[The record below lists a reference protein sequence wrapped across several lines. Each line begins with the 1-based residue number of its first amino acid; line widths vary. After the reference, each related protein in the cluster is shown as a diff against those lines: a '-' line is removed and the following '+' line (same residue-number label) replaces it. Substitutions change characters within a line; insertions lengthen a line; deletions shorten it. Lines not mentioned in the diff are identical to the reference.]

1 MSTTIE
7 QLELEIQS
15 NSTSAVAGIE
25 ALAASLS
32 KLRDATKGG
41 LGLKAIANSMK
52 AINEADISGSTQKI
66 QEFANALSPLSKLSK
81 SNLSSFISP
90 LEKLPKVLSELNK
103 IDMSAFS
110 SKMQEVAKAMK
121 PLADEMEKVSNGFS
135 AFPDKIQK
143 LLNSTDKIPS
153 SNKKASASFTDLY
166 HSMLSVGKAA
176 INTGKTI
183 YEKFIKPSSE
193 YNEVV
198 NLFNTSLGQYAKTA
212 YDTADT
218 LNDIKG
224 ISEVM
229 GIDPKE
235 WMKSQGVFMT
245 LSTGFGVAGDKADK
259 MSKQLTQLGYDI
271 SSFQDIS
278 VEDAMLKLQ
287 SGLSGEL
294 EPLRRIGYDLSQ
306 AKLEAVALELGITKS
321 LSSMTQAEK
330 AQLRYYAIMTQVTQQ
345 HGDMAKTINEPANQ
359 MRIFAA
365 QIQVTARS
373 IGNMFIPMLQAVL
386 PTATAVVQVIGALAS
401 TIAGL
406 FGYKEPII
414 GEETGIDNLASGAET
429 ASESLEDA
437 ADEAKKLKSYMLGF
451 DELNVINPNEGSS
464 SDVGGALDEFDF
476 ALPEY
481 EFLPEGMESKISTIV
496 EEMKEW
502 LGLSEDIDSWSE
514 FFDTR
519 LGNILEIVGMIGV
532 GLLAWKITPGLISAI
547 DKISSLKSLNIE
559 WGFKIVGATL
569 LLSDLDKLKQYIEDF
584 LENGATFSNVTGM
597 LSEFAGALGDVMII
611 LGNVKTGG
619 ALKVIQ
625 GLGEIAS
632 AIADIATNGVDF
644 TNVTDLIR
652 GLSNVAIGVGFL
664 TGNMT
669 LAGAGMIIQGFT
681 TVIQELAENWE
692 AIKQGDWSGVDKTTL
707 IIGAITAIGGI
718 VTALDVF
725 HKLKKATKV
734 TEAVESIKEVETVTE
749 TVSKSTSAM
758 TGKLKTLAQDL
769 AWGLV
774 IVAEVAA
781 AAILIVGAIWV
792 LGLELEQVGIA
803 WQPVIDNGATVAIAI
818 GLGTTILVGVGAAT
832 ALLGKLG
839 GTSLI
844 TNIALGTAIL
854 AEVGAAS
861 ILFIAEIWAIGEM
874 LGKVGEAWQP
884 VIDNGETIA
893 TAIGLGALLLSAIG
907 VATALLGTLG
917 TTMIVNIALGTAI
930 LAELGIATALFIVEV
945 WVIGELLNKV
955 SESWQPV
962 IDNGDTVAT
971 AIGLGT
977 VLLVAI
983 GAATALLGTLG
994 VPMIVNIALGTA
1006 MLLELGIATG
1016 LFIAEVWA
1024 IGEMLNKVNDAWT
1037 PINGKGETIAKA
1049 IGVGTGLLIGIGAV
1063 AAVLGAASV
1072 ATVGALPLAIG
1083 AGTALLVE
1091 LGIAFVEFTESIIVV
1106 SDQLRDELYPSM
1118 SATNEILPGLAD
1130 DMKAFTSF
1138 MGQFAKEVGNYSKST
1153 AIAGFKATIDKII
1166 DFFTS
1171 DPIKRMSESV
1181 AKQYKQAVTLV
1192 DELDKA
1198 IPIIEEATEKMQD
1211 YNDAMNEFEKTSGF
1225 GSDKNGIK
1233 GYNLDF
1239 VVNIKNTASTWWSNV
1254 KTWWSGKVGSV
1265 SDFKT
1270 NVKDDSSSWW
1280 SNTKT
1285 WWSQDSKNGVDL
1297 TVNAKK
1303 GWTSSLKSAL
1313 GIGDIDLGFKLPKIG
1328 ISWGEKEVLGFKI
1341 SYPSGFYTYAQGGFP
1356 EQGEMFIAREAGA
1369 EMVGTIGRKT
1379 AVANNDQIVSG
1390 IAGGVAEAN
1399 AEQNVLLREQNSLL
1413 RAILEKDSGVY
1424 LDGKNLTNSVEKY
1437 QRERGRVLIT
1447 GGVL

>member
-7 QLELEIQS
+7 SLELEIQS

-110 SKMQEVAKAMK
+110 AKIKEVATAMK

-135 AFPDKIQK
+135 AFPEKIQK

-198 NLFNTSLGQYAKTA
+198 NLFSTSLGQYAEEAGNYASKV
-212 YDTADT
+212 
-218 LNDIKG
+218 
-224 ISEVM
+224 SELM

-245 LSTGFGVAGDKADK
+245 LSTGFGVAGDKAYK
-259 MSKQLTQLGYDI
+259 MSQQLTQLGYDI

-306 AKLEAVALELGITKS
+306 AKLEAVALELGINKS

-359 MRIFAA
+359 MRIFSA

-373 IGNMFIPMLQAVL
+373 IGNIFIPMLQSIL

-406 FGYKEPII
+406 FGYEEPII
-414 GEETGIDNLASGAET
+414 EDRGVENLASGAET
-429 ASESLEDA
+429 ASESLGDA

-464 SDVGGALDEFDF
+464 SDLGGASDEFDF
-476 ALPEY
+476 EIPDY
-481 EFLPEGMESKISTIV
+481 SKKFLEGVENSKISAIV

-502 LGLSEDIDSWSE
+502 LGITGDIDSWSK

-519 LGNILEIVGMIGV
+519 LGNILEIVGMVGA
-532 GLLAWKITPGLISAI
+532 GLLAWKVTPGLISAI
-547 DKISSLKSLNIE
+547 DKISSLKSFNLE

-569 LLSDLDKLKQYIEDF
+569 LISDLEKLKQYFEDF

-597 LSEFAGALGDVMII
+597 LSEFAGALGDVMIL

-632 AIADIATNGVDF
+632 AVADIAANGVDF
-644 TNVTDLIR
+644 TNITDLIR
-652 GLSNVAIGVGFL
+652 GLSNVAIGIGFL
-664 TGNMT
+664 TGNT
-669 LAGAGMIIQGFT
+669 SLAGAGMIIQGFT

-725 HKLKKATKV
+725 HKLKQATKV
-734 TEAVESIKEVETVTE
+734 GEAVESIKEVETATE
-749 TVSKSTSAM
+749 AVGQSTSAM

-774 IVAEVAA
+774 VVAEVAA

-803 WQPVIDNGATVAIAI
+803 WQPVIANAGTVAIAI
-818 GLGTTILVGVGAAT
+818 GA
-832 ALLGKLG
+832 
-839 GTSLI
+839 
-844 TNIALGTAIL
+844 
-854 AEVGAAS
+854 
-861 ILFIAEIWAIGEM
+861 
-874 LGKVGEAWQP
+874 
-884 VIDNGETIA
+884 
-893 TAIGLGALLLSAIG
+893 
-907 VATALLGTLG
+907 
-917 TTMIVNIALGTAI
+917 
-930 LAELGIATALFIVEV
+930 
-945 WVIGELLNKV
+945 
-955 SESWQPV
+955 
-962 IDNGDTVAT
+962 
-971 AIGLGT
+971 GT

-983 GAATALLGTLG
+983 GAATAGLGKLGTTIM
-994 VPMIVNIALGTA
+994 VDIALGTA

-1016 LFIAEVWA
+1016 LFIAEIWA
-1024 IGEMLNKVNDAWT
+1024 IGTLLNEVNDSWT
-1037 PINGKGETIAKA
+1037 PIIDKGETIATA
-1049 IGVGTGLLIGIGAV
+1049 IGVGTALLIGVGV
-1063 AAVLGAASV
+1063 VTAALGVASV
-1072 ATVGALPLAIG
+1072 ATAGSLPIAIG
-1083 AGTALLVE
+1083 LGTAMLVE
-1091 LGIAFVEFTESIIVV
+1091 LAIAFVAFTESLIVV
-1106 SDQLRDELYPSM
+1106 SDQLRDDLHPSL
-1118 SATNEILPGLAD
+1118 SATSEILPGLTE
-1130 DMKAFTSF
+1130 DMKSFTSF
-1138 MGQFAKEVGNYSKST
+1138 MGSFAIEVVKYSASST
-1153 AIAGFKATIDKII
+1153 IASIAATIDKII
-1166 DFFTS
+1166 GFFTTNPVTKMS
-1171 DPIKRMSESV
+1171 DEVDSQSKEFSHLISGLNIIIPQIKT
-1181 AKQYKQAVTLV
+1181 ATDLV
-1192 DELDKA
+1192 N
-1198 IPIIEEATEKMQD
+1198 Q
-1211 YNDAMNEFEKTSGF
+1211 YNDAMGNFEEASGNNK
-1225 GSDKNGIK
+1225 GLLGNLGIVK
-1233 GYNLDF
+1233 GA
-1239 VVNIKNTASTWWSNV
+1239 INTII
-1254 KTWWSGKVGSV
+1254 SGIESL
-1265 SDFKT
+1265 S
-1270 NVKDDSSSWW
+1270 
-1280 SNTKT
+1280 
-1285 WWSQDSKNGVDL
+1285 NGVIRGINGMIKALNKLSFSVPDWVPGL
-1297 TVNAKK
+1297 
-1303 GWTSSLKSAL
+1303 GGKSFGL
-1313 GIGDIDLGFKLPKIG
+1313 NLST
-1328 ISWGEKEVLGFKI
+1328 ISTI
-1341 SYPSGFYTYAQGGFP
+1341 SIPRFAEGGFP
-1356 EQGEMFIAREAGA
+1356 EQGQMFIAREAGA
-1369 EMVGTIGRKT
+1369 EMVGNIGRKT

-1399 AEQNVLLREQNSLL
+1399 EEQNALLREQNSLL

>member
-7 QLELEIQS
+7 SLELEIQS

-25 ALAASLS
+25 ALAQSLG
-32 KLRDATKGG
+32 KIRDATKGG
-41 LGLKAIANSMK
+41 LGLTAIANGMK
-52 AINEADISGSTQKI
+52 AINGADVSGSAQKI

-81 SNLSSFISP
+81 SNLSSFVTP
-90 LEKLPKVLSELNK
+90 LKKLPEVFSELNK

-153 SNKKASASFTDLY
+153 SNKKASSSFTDLY

-176 INTGKTI
+176 INVGKTI
-183 YEKFIKPSSE
+183 FEKFIQPSSE

-198 NLFNTSLGQYAKTA
+198 NLFSVSLGKYAEEA
-212 YDTADT
+212 YDYANTV
-218 LNDIKG
+218 
-224 ISEVM
+224 SELM
-229 GIDPKE
+229 GIDPKD
-235 WMKSQGVFMT
+235 WMRSQGVFMT
-245 LSTGFGVAGDKADK
+245 LSTGFGVAGDKAYK
-259 MSKQLTQLGYDI
+259 MSEQLTQLGYDI
-271 SSFQDIS
+271 ASFQDIS

-306 AKLEAVALELGITKS
+306 AKLEAVALELGINKS

-359 MRIFAA
+359 MRIFSA
-365 QIQVTARS
+365 QIQITARS
-373 IGNMFIPMLQAVL
+373 IGNMFIPMLQAIL
-386 PTATAVVQVIGALAS
+386 PPATAAVQVIGALAS

-406 FGYKEPII
+406 FGYEEPIVKD
-414 GEETGIDNLASGAET
+414 TGVEGLASGAET
-429 ASESLEDA
+429 ASESLGDA

-476 ALPEY
+476 ELPEY
-481 EFLPEGMESKISTIV
+481 KFLQDGMESKISTIV

-502 LGLSEDIDSWSE
+502 LGITEEIDSWSE

-519 LGNILEIVGMIGV
+519 LGNILEIVGMV
-532 GLLAWKITPGLISAI
+532 GAGLIAWKVTPGLISAI
-547 DKISSLKSLNIE
+547 DKISSLKSFNLE

-569 LLSDLDKLKQYIEDF
+569 LLSDLEKLKQYFEDF

-597 LSEFAGALGDVMII
+597 LSEFAGALGDVMIL

-632 AIADIATNGVDF
+632 AVADIAANGVDF
-644 TNVTDLIR
+644 TNITDLIR
-652 GLSNVAIGVGFL
+652 GLSNVAIGIGFL
-664 TGNMT
+664 TGNT
-669 LAGAGMIIQGFT
+669 SLAGAGMIIQGFT

-792 LGLELEQVGIA
+792 LGLELEQVGKA

-832 ALLGKLG
+832 ALLGQLG

-854 AEVGAAS
+854 AEVGVAS

-893 TAIGLGALLLSAIG
+893 TAIGLG
-907 VATALLGTLG
+907 
-917 TTMIVNIALGTAI
+917 
-930 LAELGIATALFIVEV
+930 
-945 WVIGELLNKV
+945 
-955 SESWQPV
+955 
-962 IDNGDTVAT
+962 
-971 AIGLGT
+971 T

-983 GAATALLGTLG
+983 GGATALLGMASTATAGAIPLAIG
-994 VPMIVNIALGTA
+994 LGTA

-1016 LFIAEVWA
+1016 LFIAEIWA
-1024 IGEMLNKVNDAWT
+1024 IGTLLNEVNDSWT
-1037 PINGKGETIAKA
+1037 PIIDNGETIATA
-1049 IGVGTGLLIGIGAV
+1049 IGVGTALLIGVGV
-1063 AAVLGAASV
+1063 VTAALGVASV
-1072 ATVGALPLAIG
+1072 ATAGSLPIAIG
-1083 AGTALLVE
+1083 LGTAMLVE
-1091 LGIAFVEFTESIIVV
+1091 LAIAFVAFTESLIVV
-1106 SDQLRDELYPSM
+1106 SNQLRDDLHPSL
-1118 SATNEILPGLAD
+1118 SATSEILPGLTE
-1130 DMKAFTSF
+1130 DMKSFTSF
-1138 MGQFAKEVGNYSKST
+1138 MGSFAIEVVKYSASST
-1153 AIAGFKATIDKII
+1153 IASIAATIDKII
-1166 DFFTS
+1166 GFFTTNPVTKMS
-1171 DPIKRMSESV
+1171 DEVDSQSKEFSHLISGLNIIIPQIKT
-1181 AKQYKQAVTLV
+1181 ATDLV
-1192 DELDKA
+1192 N
-1198 IPIIEEATEKMQD
+1198 Q
-1211 YNDAMNEFEKTSGF
+1211 YNDAMGNFEEASGNNK
-1225 GSDKNGIK
+1225 GLLGNLGIVK
-1233 GYNLDF
+1233 GA
-1239 VVNIKNTASTWWSNV
+1239 INTII
-1254 KTWWSGKVGSV
+1254 SGIESL
-1265 SDFKT
+1265 S
-1270 NVKDDSSSWW
+1270 
-1280 SNTKT
+1280 
-1285 WWSQDSKNGVDL
+1285 NGVIRGINGMIKALNKLSFSVPDWVPGL
-1297 TVNAKK
+1297 
-1303 GWTSSLKSAL
+1303 GGKSFGL
-1313 GIGDIDLGFKLPKIG
+1313 NLST
-1328 ISWGEKEVLGFKI
+1328 ISTI
-1341 SYPSGFYTYAQGGFP
+1341 SIPRFAEGGFP
-1356 EQGEMFIAREAGA
+1356 EQGQMFIAREAGA
-1369 EMVGTIGRKT
+1369 EMVGNIGRKT

-1399 AEQNVLLREQNSLL
+1399 EEQNALLREQNSLL

>member
-7 QLELEIQS
+7 SLELEIQS

-25 ALAASLS
+25 ALAQSLG
-32 KLRDATKGG
+32 KIRDATKGG
-41 LGLKAIANSMK
+41 LGLTAIANGMK
-52 AINEADISGSTQKI
+52 AINGADVSGSAQKI

-81 SNLSSFISP
+81 SNLSSFVTP
-90 LEKLPKVLSELNK
+90 LKKLPEVFSELNK

-110 SKMQEVAKAMK
+110 AKIQDVATAMK

-153 SNKKASASFTDLY
+153 SNKKASSSFTDLY

-176 INTGKTI
+176 INVGETI
-183 YEKFIKPSSE
+183 YEKFIKPSSQ

-198 NLFNTSLGQYAKTA
+198 NLFSTSLGKYAKAA
-212 YDTADT
+212 YDTEGT

-235 WMKSQGVFMT
+235 WMASQGVFMT
-245 LSTGFGVAGDKADK
+245 LSTGFGVAGDKAYT

-359 MRIFAA
+359 MRIFTA
-365 QIQVTARS
+365 QMQITARS
-373 IGNMFIPMLQAVL
+373 IGNMFIPALQAIL
-386 PTATAVVQVIGALAS
+386 PPATAAVQVIGALAS

-406 FGYKEPII
+406 FGYEEPII
-414 GEETGIDNLASGAET
+414 GEETGVDNLASGAET
-429 ASESLEDA
+429 ASESLGDA

-464 SDVGGALDEFDF
+464 SDLGGALDEFDVP
-476 ALPEY
+476 LPEY
-481 EFLPEGMESKISTIV
+481 NFLKDGMESKISTIV

-502 LGLSEDIDSWSE
+502 LGITEDIDSWSE

-519 LGNILEIVGMIGV
+519 LGNILEIVGMIGA
-532 GLLAWKITPGLISAI
+532 GLIAWKVTPGLISAI
-547 DKISSLKSLNIE
+547 DKISSLKSFNLE

-569 LLSDLDKLKQYIEDF
+569 LISDLEKLKQYFEDF

-597 LSEFAGALGDVMII
+597 LSEFAGALGDVMIL

-632 AIADIATNGVDF
+632 AVADIASNGVDF
-644 TNVTDLIR
+644 TNITDLIR
-652 GLSNVAIGVGFL
+652 GLSNVAIGIGFL
-664 TGNMT
+664 TGNT
-669 LAGAGMIIQGFT
+669 SLAGAGMIIQGFT

-734 TEAVESIKEVETVTE
+734 GEAVESIKEVETATE
-749 TVSKSTSAM
+749 AVGQSTSAM

-774 IVAEVAA
+774 VVAEVAA

-803 WQPVIDNGATVAIAI
+803 WQPVIANAGTVAIAI
-818 GLGTTILVGVGAAT
+818 GA
-832 ALLGKLG
+832 
-839 GTSLI
+839 
-844 TNIALGTAIL
+844 
-854 AEVGAAS
+854 
-861 ILFIAEIWAIGEM
+861 
-874 LGKVGEAWQP
+874 
-884 VIDNGETIA
+884 
-893 TAIGLGALLLSAIG
+893 
-907 VATALLGTLG
+907 
-917 TTMIVNIALGTAI
+917 
-930 LAELGIATALFIVEV
+930 
-945 WVIGELLNKV
+945 
-955 SESWQPV
+955 
-962 IDNGDTVAT
+962 
-971 AIGLGT
+971 GT

-983 GAATALLGTLG
+983 GAATAGLGKLGTTIM
-994 VPMIVNIALGTA
+994 VDIALGTA

-1016 LFIAEVWA
+1016 LFIAEIWA
-1024 IGEMLNKVNDAWT
+1024 IGELLNKVNDSWT
-1037 PINGKGETIAKA
+1037 PIIDKGETIATA
-1049 IGVGTGLLIGIGAV
+1049 IGVGTGLLVGVGV
-1063 AAVLGAASV
+1063 VTAALGAASV
-1072 ATVGALPLAIG
+1072 ATAGALPLAIG
-1083 AGTALLVE
+1083 LGTAMLVE
-1091 LGIAFVEFTESIIVV
+1091 LAIAFVAFTESLIVV
-1106 SDQLRDELYPSM
+1106 SDQLRDDLHPSL
-1118 SATNEILPGLAD
+1118 SATSEILPGLTE
-1130 DMKAFTSF
+1130 DMKSFTSF
-1138 MGQFAKEVGNYSKST
+1138 MGSFAIEVVKYSASST
-1153 AIAGFKATIDKII
+1153 IASIAATIDKII
-1166 DFFTS
+1166 GFFTTNPVTKMS
-1171 DPIKRMSESV
+1171 DEVDSQSKEFSHLISGLNIIIPQIKT
-1181 AKQYKQAVTLV
+1181 ATDLV
-1192 DELDKA
+1192 N
-1198 IPIIEEATEKMQD
+1198 Q
-1211 YNDAMNEFEKTSGF
+1211 YNDAMGNFEEASGNNK
-1225 GSDKNGIK
+1225 GLLGNLGIVK
-1233 GYNLDF
+1233 GA
-1239 VVNIKNTASTWWSNV
+1239 INTII
-1254 KTWWSGKVGSV
+1254 SGIESL
-1265 SDFKT
+1265 S
-1270 NVKDDSSSWW
+1270 
-1280 SNTKT
+1280 
-1285 WWSQDSKNGVDL
+1285 NGVIRGINGMIKALNKLSFSVPDWVPGL
-1297 TVNAKK
+1297 
-1303 GWTSSLKSAL
+1303 GGKSFGL
-1313 GIGDIDLGFKLPKIG
+1313 NLST
-1328 ISWGEKEVLGFKI
+1328 ISTI
-1341 SYPSGFYTYAQGGFP
+1341 SIPRFAEGGFP
-1356 EQGEMFIAREAGA
+1356 EQGQMFIAREAGA
-1369 EMVGTIGRKT
+1369 EMVGNIGRKT

-1399 AEQNVLLREQNSLL
+1399 EEQNALLREQNSLL